1 MKTVGLDT
9 RRSGAGRGTP
19 ACGRGLRSRISAT
32 ARRFIGLP
40 ALAAVLVG
48 LGPATFAA
56 SPRDLIAQ
64 GNAHYAVGRYAEALH
79 SYEEAAHRAGSPS
92 AELLHNQAAAR
103 FKLGQIGD
111 ARELWARA
119 KSMGDAAFE
128 ARARYNLGNCDYA
141 EALTAAQSGDKQK
154 ALQLLS
160 QAAAEYRNALRLD
173 PTLTDARAN
182 LELAHQLKKQI
193 EQSQQEAPQSQPSS
207 EPSSQSE
214 SSQPSSEPSTSPTS
228 SESSASQPGQSS
240 PRQSQT
246 QPSETPPSQPGRETE
261 PQEREEQEKGS
272 EPPASRPESQPGAL
286 PPAAE
291 SLPADSSAEED
302 RPVTTIYLTPEQAE
316 RLLQMVRD
324 AEKARREMLLRQ
336 RKASQKPV
344 ERDW

>member
-1 MKTVGLDT
+1 MGID
-9 RRSGAGRGTP
+9 
-19 ACGRGLRSRISAT
+19 
-32 ARRFIGLP
+32 
-40 ALAAVLVG
+40 
-48 LGPATFAA
+48 PATYAA
-56 SPRDLIAQ
+56 SPRDLVAQ
-64 GNAHYAVGRYAEALH
+64 GNAHYAAGRYAEALR
-79 SYEEAAHRAGSPS
+79 SYEEAAHRTGSPS
-92 AELLHNQAAAR
+92 AELLHNQAAAH

-119 KSMGDAAFE
+119 KTLGDAAFE

-207 EPSSQSE
+207 EPSSQSG

-228 SESSASQPGQSS
+228 SESAESQPGQSS
-240 PRQSQT
+240 ERQSQT
-246 QPSETPPSQPGRETE
+246 QPSEAPASQPGQEPE
-261 PQEREEQEKGS
+261 PQEQEKEA
-272 EPPASRPESQPGAL
+272 EPLASRPESQPAGM
-286 PPAAE
+286 PPAPAE
-291 SLPADSSAEED
+291 SQPAHSSAD

-336 RKASQKPV
+336 RQGSQKPV
-344 ERDW
+344 DRDW